1 MGKYN
6 VYIDSTLNSTKQ
18 AQVINALSQAINN
31 GSYVVGDTLPSVNQL
46 SNELNISRDTVF
58 KAYSELRRR
67 GLIQSTPAKEYRVA
81 DSNNKVFMF
90 LDSYSPFKDV
100 LYNSFIENL
109 PENYQ
114 VDLGFHHYNFR
125 VFETVILDSIGKYNV
140 YIVMN
145 FNNEKIADVLR
156 KIDPNKLLILDWGD
170 FKAESYAYVCQNFG
184 EQAYY
189 CFRDAEPAFRKY
201 QQLNYV
207 YPKGSVHPKIT
218 LEYFES
224 FCREANM
231 PCNKIEKINEPA
243 IQPGHA
249 YLIFRQKDL
258 VQILQYAR
266 SKKLSI
272 GSEIGII
279 AYNDTPLYEVIDQGI
294 TSIST
299 DFGLMGQQAAS
310 FVKSKEKVRQII
322 PTKLIMRNSL

>member
-1 MGKYN
+1 MTKMSFH
-6 VYIDSTLNSTKQ
+6 IDSSLNSTKQ
-18 AQVINALSQAINN
+18 AQIIDAISNAINN
-31 GSYVVGDTLPSVNQL
+31 GDYAIGDALPSVNQL
-46 SNELNISRDTVF
+46 SNELNVSRDTVF

-100 LYNSFIENL
+100 LYNSFIEHL

-170 FKAESYAYVCQNFG
+170 FKAERYAYVCQNFG
-184 EQAYY
+184 EQASN

-201 QQLNYV
+201 HQLNYV
-207 YPKGSVHPKIT
+207 YPRGSVHPQIT
-218 LEYFES
+218 LNYFEL
-224 FCREANM
+224 FCSEINK
-231 PCNKIEKINEPA
+231 PCNKIEKINETA
-243 IQPGHA
+243 IRAGHA

-258 VQILQYAR
+258 VQILQHAR
-266 SKKLSI
+266 SKKLAI

-279 AYNDTPLYEVIDQGI
+279 VYNDTPLYEVIDQGI

-299 DFGLMGQQAAS
+299 DFSLMGRRAAS
-310 FVKSKEKVRQII
+310 FVKSKEKIRQII